1 MAEFLCIL
9 WLISTITFVILSII
23 YLIDKFRKRQG
34 VIGLRTLIISLCL
47 ALGLFIALFVTVRY
61 NQRPDQTKYDPKSFK
76 TGVSYEKIARK
87 PSDYKGQKLKFTG
100 SAVQVIE
107 NEDGNEDQ
115 VLIRLAVDGNDDDII
130 LVEINKALLNGS
142 RILEHD
148 QVTISGISD
157 GTETYESTLNG
168 SVTVPYM
175 IAKIV
180 DNQGKYSSD

>member
-1 MAEFLCIL
+1 M
-9 WLISTITFVILSII
+9 
-23 YLIDKFRKRQG
+23 
-34 VIGLRTLIISLCL
+34 
-47 ALGLFIALFVTVRY
+47 
-61 NQRPDQTKYDPKSFK
+61 
-76 TGVSYEKIARK
+76 
-87 PSDYKGQKLKFTG
+87 
-100 SAVQVIE
+100 
-107 NEDGNEDQ
+107 
-115 VLIRLAVDGNDDDII
+115 LIRLAVDGNDDDII